1 MTHQEAK
8 LIFERTLRDAAKT
21 GKPLFG
27 IDITFDNVDYE
38 PTAGKTYIQTH
49 LLPVDTFTATLDGS
63 DHTGL
68 KGIFQMKIVG
78 SSGTGNGEAAAI
90 ATQLKVLFRTD
101 TLFTSGKD
109 WVQVITP
116 LKVNE
121 GRSQDGNWSVPTHF
135 EYRADT
141 SNY

>member
-8 LIFERTLRDAAKT
+8 LIFERTLRDAAKV
-21 GKPLFG
+21 GMPLFG

-38 PTAGKTYIQTH
+38 PSVGRAYIQTH
-49 LLPVDTFTATLDGS
+49 LMPVATFTDTLNGS

-78 SSGTGNGEAAAI
+78 DSGVGGGEAADISAK
-90 ATQLKVLFRTD
+90 LKVLFRTD
-101 TLFTSGKD
+101 TLFTSGND

-116 LKVNE
+116 LVINE
-121 GRSQDGNWSVPTHF
+121 GRSKDGNWSVPTHF

-141 SNY
+141 SN

>member
-21 GKPLFG
+21 GMPLFG

-38 PTAGKTYIQTH
+38 PKVGKTYIQTH
-49 LLPVDTFTATLDGS
+49 IMPVATFTNTLNGS

-68 KGIFQMKIVG
+68 TGIFQMKIVG
-78 SSGTGNGEAAAI
+78 SSGTGNGEASAI
-90 ATQLKVLFRTD
+90 AAKLKVLFRTD
-101 TLFTSGKD
+101 TLFASGND
-109 WVQVITP
+109 WVQVTTP
-116 LKVNE
+116 LVINE

-141 SNY
+141 SN